1 MPTILRNLLVLFS
14 GIVIG
19 YYVNMSILMLSPI
32 MTPPPEGMD
41 VTNAASI
48 KEHLHLIGPKYYII
62 PFIADAVGTLLGA
75 CFVAS
80 FALGPKLKWT
90 ISVGVFFMILG
101 ITNLVTMRSPM
112 WFTIVNLSLA
122 FLPMAFLGY
131 QLRRQG

>member
-1 MPTILRNLLVLFS
+1 MPTILRNILVLLM
-14 GIVIG
+14 GIAIG
-19 YYVNMSILMLSPI
+19 YYVNTGILMLSPI
-32 MTPPPEGMD
+32 LTPPPEGMD
-41 VTNAASI
+41 VTNAASV

-80 FALGPKLKWT
+80 FTLGSKLKWA
-90 ISVGVFFMILG
+90 IAVGVFFMILG

-112 WFTIVNLSLA
+112 WFTIINMSLA

-131 QLRRQG
+131 QLRRQ